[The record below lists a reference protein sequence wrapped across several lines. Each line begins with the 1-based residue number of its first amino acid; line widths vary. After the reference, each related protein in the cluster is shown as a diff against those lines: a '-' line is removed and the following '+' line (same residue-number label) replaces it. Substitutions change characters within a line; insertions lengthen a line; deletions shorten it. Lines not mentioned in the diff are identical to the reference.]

1 MKKKLFTILCAL
13 FAVQMA
19 TWAQETSGF
28 CGNPDVNGGQDVK
41 WELEVSEWGD
51 STIIISG
58 TGEMANFEA
67 LEERPWNSF
76 ANTIKQVRIEE
87 GVTSI
92 GDGSFAFCE
101 GLVDVYG
108 GYNINYIGFGA
119 FARCVNLVDCR
130 GIIFNAELIGPR
142 AFADCYSL
150 RGIDESEYGGGK
162 SILYLTA
169 ILIGEG
175 AFEGCTNIDE
185 VVLERKGMMVDEMA
199 FYGCTGLKTL
209 IVATDVESIGSKAFS
224 GCENLVTVVCLPD
237 TPPSLG
243 ENVFEGI
250 HPDAQLVFANEYFD
264 VIYAYASSDWA
275 KYFTIT
281 VPPIASGFCGDPD
294 VNGGE
299 DVKWELS
306 VDSVLTISG
315 TGAMENY
322 GQYKAPWLGDDYSI
336 VKVVVEEGVTT
347 IGDNVFKQCVA
358 LESIAI
364 PEGVTSIGDRA
375 FGGCI
380 SLTSVTL
387 PGTLD
392 RIGDDVFIECVAL
405 ESIAIPEGVTSIG
418 RGAFCACISLTSIT
432 LPGTLDR
439 IGRGLFMECVALES
453 IAIPEGVTSIGG
465 EAFFNCIA
473 LESITIP
480 KSVTSIGDAA
490 FVECRKLSAVTC
502 LNPIPPTLG
511 GDTFWGISSTAIL
524 RVPDV
529 EAYKASDWYQYF
541 QTIVS
546 LNTDTGGIC
555 DVEAENATSTTI
567 YDLNGRRVEEPVKG
581 CIYIVDGKVSVW

>member
-28 CGNPDVNGGQDVK
+28 CGNPDVNGGHDVK
-41 WELEVSEWGD
+41 WELEISELGD
-51 STIIISG
+51 STIVISG
-58 TGEMANFEA
+58 VGEMANFEA

-76 ANTIKQVRIEE
+76 ANTIKYLIIED

-92 GDGSFAFCE
+92 GDFSFAYCE
-101 GLVDVYG
+101 GLVVVYG
-108 GYNINYIGFGA
+108 GDINYIGEGA
-119 FARCVNLVDCR
+119 FCLCRNLLRFDMISNARYIGDCA
-130 GIIFNAELIGPR
+130 FIG
-142 AFADCYSL
+142 CHSL
-150 RGIDESEYGGGK
+150 KGNDESEYGGGK

-169 ILIGEG
+169 SFIGRG
-175 AFEGCTNIDE
+175 AFEACPNIDT
-185 VVLERKGMMVDEMA
+185 VVLLGEYVSEIA
-199 FYGCTGLKTL
+199 FRGCTGLKTL
-209 IVATDVESIGSKAFS
+209 VVGKNVESISTKAFFE
-224 GCENLVTVVCLPD
+224 CENLVTVECMAD

-250 HPDAQLVFANEYFD
+250 HPDAQLVFENENFE

-281 VPPIASGFCGDPD
+281 TPPIASGFCGDRD

-299 DVKWELS
+299 DVKWDLS
-306 VDSVLTISG
+306 VDGVLTISG
-315 TGAMENY
+315 VGAMENY
-322 GQYKAPWLGDDYSI
+322 GQYKAPWLDDNYSI

-347 IGDNVFKQCVA
+347 IGNNAFVACLSLTSVTLPGTLDRIGDEVFRECIA

-364 PEGVTSIGDRA
+364 PEGVTSIGDGA
-375 FGGCI
+375 FVACL

-392 RIGDDVFIECVAL
+392 RIGNQVFMVCTAL

-418 RGAFCACISLTSIT
+418 DGAFVECQSLTSVT

-439 IGRGLFMECVALES
+439 IGNDVFMGCFALES
-453 IAIPEGVTSIGG
+453 IAIPEG
-465 EAFFNCIA
+465 
-473 LESITIP
+473 
-480 KSVTSIGDAA
+480 VTSIGDAA

-524 RVPDV
+524 RVPNV
-529 EAYKASDWYQYF
+529 ETYKASDWYQYF

-567 YDLNGRRVEEPVKG
+567 YDLSGRRVEEPVKG
-581 CIYIVDGKVSVW
+581 CIYIVGGKVMVW